1 VCLTK
6 AHGKSQNDGNG
17 KRGESVELEKV
28 KGIVTLVLIVIIVM
42 SAFVVVYSSRGSQR
56 TVGDIVVVD
65 SQGYKT
71 TLESVPDRIISIAPS
86 VTPIL
91 FEIGVGDKVVGLT
104 AYDDSPYNFSAWF
117 AAGNMTS
124 VGGFSTPSLEIIL
137 SLQPDVIFTTDIN
150 NAIIPN
156 MRNLGLNVIVV
167 GPKSIE
173 DIYQT
178 IKLIG
183 KATGAE
189 NNAEKLVNKLTSQIN
204 NVVSTINA
212 ANIAAKP
219 VVYFEIWLSNA
230 GFMTVGANSWQNDVI
245 TTAGGINMFSTTP
258 EEYPITSL
266 EVIITDNPDVIL
278 LPTDM
283 GGAPSYGSVDTVRA
297 RPGWNTI
304 SAVKNDHIY
313 VIDADLFNQ
322 PGIRVAEQV
331 QTIAAC
337 LYPDLFP

>member
-1 VCLTK
+1 M
-6 AHGKSQNDGNG
+6 GKI
-17 KRGESVELEKV
+17 KV
-28 KGIVTLVLIVIIVM
+28 IIALVLMVIIATSAFIVI
-42 SAFVVVYSSRGSQR
+42 YPNRSSQQAKEGI
-56 TVGDIVVVD
+56 TIID

-71 TLESVPDRIISIAPS
+71 TLESTPNRIISIAPS

-91 FEIGVGDKVVGLT
+91 FEIGVGDKIVGLT
-104 AYDDSPYNFSAWF
+104 TYDDAPYNFSAWF

-150 NAIIPN
+150 DAMIPN

-167 GPKSIE
+167 GPKDIN

-189 NNAEKLVNKLTSQIN
+189 KKADTLVNSLTSQIN
-204 NVVSTINA
+204 NVVATINA

-219 VVYFEIWLSNA
+219 TVYFEIWLSNA
-230 GFMTVGANSWQNDVI
+230 GFMTVGVDSWQNDVI
-245 TTAGGINMFSTTP
+245 TMAGGVNLFSTVS

-283 GGAPSYGSVDTVRA
+283 GGAPSYGSVDTVKA
-297 RPGWNTI
+297 RPGWSTI
-304 SAVKNDHIY
+304 SAVKNDQIY
-313 VIDADLFNQ
+313 IIDGALFNQ

-337 LYPDLFP
+337 LYPNLFS